1 MKRIKT
7 GIVALSLIIST
18 TYSKPAS
25 ADMFG
30 GDGVP
35 RNARV

>member
-1 MKRIKT
+1 MNMKKRILT
-7 GIVALSLIIST
+7 ILLCFTLIT
-18 TYSKPAS
+18 PRPAK
-25 ADMFG
+25 ADLFG

>member
-1 MKRIKT
+1 MKKFLAIAVT
-7 GIVALSLIIST
+7 VSMMFSA
-18 TYSKPAS
+18 PAK
-25 ADMFG
+25 ADLFG

>member
-1 MKRIKT
+1 MKKRIISVFLVIFI
-7 GIVALSLIIST
+7 GSSNVAR
-18 TYSKPAS
+18 
-25 ADMFG
+25 ADLFG

>member
-1 MKRIKT
+1 MIKKLKLLP
-7 GIVALSLIIST
+7 VLLIFMI
-18 TYSKPAS
+18 PNAAR
-25 ADMFG
+25 ADLFG

>member
-1 MKRIKT
+1 MKFVKAFIFVLVL
-7 GIVALSLIIST
+7 GNP
-18 TYSKPAS
+18 PAK

>member
-1 MKRIKT
+1 MKKLLAI
-7 GIVALSLIIST
+7 GIAVSMMFSA
-18 TYSKPAS
+18 PAK
-25 ADMFG
+25 ADLFG

>member
-1 MKRIKT
+1 MKRFKKILAV
-7 GIVALSLIIST
+7 GVLCVSLSLPN
-18 TYSKPAS
+18 PAK
-25 ADMFG
+25 ADLFG

>member
-1 MKRIKT
+1 MKERILAILLAFLLVLPFPRT
-7 GIVALSLIIST
+7 AQ
-18 TYSKPAS
+18 
-25 ADMFG
+25 ADLFG